1 MAKRAGV
8 SWDERSL
15 VSRQE
20 YQWDVSRLAGKAT
33 RFIGTV
39 FATDEDAALTRAV
52 EQFRI
57 MSGDIEQL
65 LIRRT

>member
-1 MAKRAGV
+1 
-8 SWDERSL
+8 